1 MHLTIVLASRNVSRT
16 KGRHPNFTFQ
26 SCARCTKLGVSDT
39 TFEGKIWQPK
49 LGWRPLSITKS
60 RQQLPMYSLCDVCLL
75 AQEGL
80 WQIFPTF
87 EVTGFKHSSQGHIW
101 CFDEAPTRIHC
112 PLVKA
117 DTMKIPVTISQD
129 NTFRFRPRPGLCPLG
144 VNKTLDNHW
153 ERVWNPW
160 ETALFCIPAFSSESD
175 SEAPILAR
183 SGPHLAQFERP
194 KLFQLFLPGDKFCY
208 LQLLLFHSFSSI
220 M

>member
-1 MHLTIVLASRNVSRT
+1 MCVCLRRKVYGRFSQPLKSRVSNT
-16 KGRHPNFTFQ
+16 AHKATFD
-26 SCARCTKLGVSDT
+26 VSM
-39 TFEGKIWQPK
+39 
-49 LGWRPLSITKS
+49 RPL
-60 RQQLPMYSLCDVCLL
+60 RAC
-75 AQEGL
+75 
-80 WQIFPTF
+80 
-87 EVTGFKHSSQGHIW
+87 
-101 CFDEAPTRIHC
+101 IHC
-112 PLVKA
+112 SLVKA